1 MPVVA
6 AIGAQWGDEGKGK
19 TVDMLSEKAKYV
31 VRFSGGDN
39 AGHTVVNPHGEF
51 KLRLTPSGIF
61 YPGTTSIIGNGV
73 VLNPA
78 VLNAEVDHLQSRGI
92 DTSSLLISD
101 RANLIMPWHLLLD
114 RLEEE
119 ARGGQAIGT
128 TGKGIGPAFQDKV
141 ARCGLRTGDLLN
153 RAAFRERLAAILE
166 QKNVILT
173 RVYGAEPLKLDEI
186 YDQYCA
192 YADRWASAICDTTAV
207 LAAAVERD
215 DSILLEGAQGFLLDP
230 DFGTYPFATS
240 SSPTVAGACLGAGI
254 APTKINEVI
263 GVYKAYQTRVGA
275 GPMPTELTDET
286 GDLIRD
292 VAQEYG
298 TVSGRARRCGWFD
311 AVAGRFSSLINGF
324 TCLALTRLDVLDK
337 LPRLRICTGYKI
349 DDETVT
355 TFPATIERLEKAQP
369 VYEEMPGW
377 EKPTTGARFFKEL
390 PARAQR
396 YVKRIED
403 IIGCPVHLISVGQR
417 REQTI
422 VRKSVF

>member
-61 YPGTTSIIGNGV
+61 YPETTSIIGNGV

-78 VLNAEVDHLQSRGI
+78 VLNAEIDHLNERGI
-92 DTSSLLISD
+92 DTSRLLISD
-101 RANLIMPWHLLLD
+101 RANLIMPYHLLLD
-114 RLEEE
+114 KLEEE

-141 ARCGLRTGDLLN
+141 ARCGLRAGDLLDFP
-153 RAAFRERLAAILE
+153 AFRERLAAVLE

-173 RVYGAEPLKLDEI
+173 KVYGAAPLSLAEI
-186 YDQYCA
+186 YDQYRV
-192 YADRWASAICDTTAV
+192 YAERWAPAICDTTAV
-207 LAAAVERD
+207 LAAAMERD
-215 DSILLEGAQGFLLDP
+215 DCILLEGAQGFLLDP

-254 APTKINEVI
+254 APTKIDQVV

-311 AVAGRFSSLINGF
+311 AVAGRFSCLINGF
-324 TCLALTRLDVLDK
+324 TCLAVTRLDVLDK
-337 LPRLRICTGYKI
+337 LPRLRICTSYRI
-349 DDETVT
+349 DGETVT
-355 TFPATIERLEKAQP
+355 HFPATIKHLEKAQP
-369 VYEEMPGW
+369 VYEELPGW
-377 EKPTTGARFFKEL
+377 EKSTENVRFFKEL
-390 PARAQR
+390 PLRAQK
-396 YVKRIED
+396 YIKRLEEL
-403 IIGCPVHLISVGQR
+403 IGCPVYLISVGQR

-422 VRKSVF
+422 VRKSIF